1 MATAALGQ
9 TRSASVLLGYQGL
22 LKGAAYRIADE
33 CFVPVESLKAAGWD
47 IQTEDNRANIN
58 AEGRLIDVPMR
69 TVNGNPSIAIRKAID
84 KLGGETIW
92 TDDDHLEALAII
104 KSINVHNG
112 KVELK
117 STMGVKP
124 TIAFFDSPNRIV
136 IDFPGSKLS
145 RSGDFVADSNTRVGQ
160 FQPDTV
166 RIVVEAEEMPKL
178 PEGFYKPTRSFK
190 FDATPDTEKEDA
202 RPTAPPTRTPRR
214 EEPQQPTN
222 QNPVTPATDDGSAGG
237 VLPPTQGQ
245 NPTST
250 PVSNVGPLVVQVE
263 STQSLVMSMRLAG
276 PLSAAPRTTRPEPN
290 VFEVILPGADV
301 HLADGFKLD
310 ADIVEQVATRKDG
323 SLSIISVRTKRPVGV
338 ELAAS
343 ANDIVIRMMKPN
355 VGNGRLAGKTI
366 VVDAGHGGHD
376 NGAKAPDGSVF
387 EKNLTLSFAT
397 LVSQK
402 LGEEGATVI
411 LTRKTDVFIPLE
423 ERSEIANR
431 NGADF
436 FISIHVNSNSL
447 NNSTSGGITFYHL
460 NDQVGQLLAQTI
472 QHEIG
477 SLVSIPSIGAW
488 SDGRIYHTGFAV
500 LRHSRMPAVLIET
513 GFINHSGDRAKL
525 QTEEYRDSLAAAIV
539 KGLKVFMGDVK

>member
-33 CFVPVESLKAAGWD
+33 CFVPVDSLKAAGWD

-69 TVNGNPSIAIRKAID
+69 TVNGYPSIAIRKAID
-84 KLGGETIW
+84 KLGGESIW
-92 TDDDHLEALAII
+92 TDDDHLEALAVI

-145 RSGDFVADSNTRVGQ
+145 RSGDFVADSNCRVGQ

-190 FDATPDTEKEDA
+190 FDAAPDSDEV
-202 RPTAPPTRTPRR
+202 RPTAPTPKAPPKQG
-214 EEPQQPTN
+214 PQQSDQS
-222 QNPVTPATDDGSAGG
+222 QNPTPTSADDGSAGG
-237 VLPPTQGQ
+237 VLPPEQTQS
-245 NPTST
+245 PTT
-250 PVSNVGPLVVQVE
+250 QPVSNVGPLVVQVE
-263 STQSLVMSMRLAG
+263 STQSLVMSMKLAG

-290 VFEVILPGADV
+290 IFEVILPGADV
-301 HLADGFKLD
+301 HLADDFKLD
-310 ADIVEQVATRKDG
+310 ADIVEQVATRKEG
-323 SLSIISVRTKRPVGV
+323 NLSIISVRTKRPVGV

-366 VVDAGHGGHD
+366 VIDAGHGGHD

-387 EKNLTLSFAT
+387 EKNLTLSFAK

-460 NDQVGQLLAQTI
+460 NDPVAQLLAQTI